1 MIICQKDEEKK
12 KKNPEVLPIKSS
24 PSVSDAAQIAIVTV
38 NLVLLLMPWHLGF
51 WLALVQSVTCL

>member
-1 MIICQKDEEKK
+1 MIICQKDE
-12 KKNPEVLPIKSS
+12 KKNHTEVLPIKSS
-24 PSVSDAAQIAIVTV
+24 PSVCDAAQIVIVTV